1 MKVTAMSNVETFWDS
16 CAEKYA
22 QKPIKRMDV
31 YERTMARTRAYLTPT
46 DHVLEIGCGSG
57 STALLLSQSAAH
69 ITASDISGKMI
80 EIGRE
85 RADAQSIDN
94 VDFVQ
99 GTLADDGLKGGPYDA
114 VLAFNFLHL
123 LEDLPGA
130 MARINAFL
138 KPGGI
143 LICKTMCLAEQT
155 RLWRV
160 PLFIMETLWRLPR
173 VNVMKIDELE
183 EIVAG
188 GGFTILEA
196 ENHFESPPARFIV
209 GRKL

>member
-1 MKVTAMSNVETFWDS
+1 MSNAETFWDS
-16 CAEKYA
+16 CAQKYA
-22 QKPIKRMDV
+22 DKPIKRMDV

-46 DHVLEIGCGSG
+46 DRALEIGCGSG
-57 STALLLSQSAAH
+57 STALLLSGSAAH

-80 EIGRE
+80 AIGRE
-85 RADAQSIDN
+85 KAEAQQIDN

-99 GTLADDGLKGGPYDA
+99 GTLADDSLNGGPYDA

-130 MARINAFL
+130 LAHINALL

-143 LICKTMCLAEQT
+143 LISKTMCLAEQT

-173 VNVMKIDELE
+173 VNVMRIDEFE
-183 EIVAG
+183 QIIAG
-188 GGFTILEA
+188 AGFTILEA
-196 ENHFESPPARFIV
+196 ENHFQSPPARFVV